1 MLLGGI
7 EGGVVLAI
15 VVDTNEVMGA
25 CAAQRQRGERK
36 KKTLL
41 ILQDRD
47 IIISR

>member
-25 CAAQRQRGERK
+25 CAAQRQRERK
-36 KKTLL
+36 KTTLL